1 MNLNCALV
9 FLCMINQM
17 RPAGL
22 AFLCCLHFSCLKSL
36 MDAQVS
42 SSLSIS
48 RQHLTPLKPI
58 SPRSTKD
65 VRPFGL
71 AYRLFFFRV
80 FHSFIGIFP

>member
-71 AYRLFFFRV
+71 AYRLFFFR
-80 FHSFIGIFP
+80 HSVLGGI